1 MMINGNNEPLR
12 DQGRSTLGG
21 TTSPAREVLS
31 LPERKPVL
39 LILHQEKS
47 NPGRIAQWLA
57 NNGFP
62 LDIRKPRFGCPLP
75 DTLED
80 HAGAVIFGGPMSA
93 NDTDDFI
100 KQETD
105 WIDVPLREKK
115 PFLGVC
121 LGAQMLARHLGGEVL
136 PCPQDGIEVGYYPL
150 DPTEAGRDLC
160 DCWPERFYQ
169 WHTEGFSIPQGAIRL
184 AGTERFPNQA
194 MTYGPAAA
202 GVQFHP
208 EITYALVNRWTSH
221 RPDRLATKGA
231 RPRFEHFENHFL
243 HAGDVANWIDVFMR
257 QLLRAELTTSSA
269 TG

>member
-1 MMINGNNEPLR
+1 MMDRDNELLR
-12 DQGRSTLGG
+12 DRGRSILGG
-21 TTSPAREVLS
+21 NVSLNVPEKV

-47 NPGRIAQWLA
+47 NPGRIAQWLVA
-57 NNGFP
+57 NGFP

-75 DTLED
+75 ETLEH

-105 WIDVPLREKK
+105 WIRVPLRENK

-121 LGAQMLARHLGGEVL
+121 LGAQMLARHLGGEVT
-136 PCPQDGIEVGYYPL
+136 PCPDESIEVGYYPL
-150 DPTEAGRDLC
+150 SLTDAGRNLC
-160 DCWPERFYQ
+160 EWPEHVYQ
-169 WHTEGFSIPQGAIRL
+169 WHTEGFSIPDGATRL

-231 RPRFEHFENHFL
+231 RPRHEHFESHFR
-243 HAGDVANWIDVFMR
+243 HAGKVANWIDSFMR
-257 QLLRAELTTSSA
+257 QLLRTELPVK
-269 TG
+269 